1 MLADKAAWDKCL
13 ADAGTKVVIV
23 DFTASWCGP
32 CQRIAPKFAELAE
45 TYPDAVFVKVG
56 LLTLHAT
63 R

>member
-1 MLADKAAWDKCL
+1 MVAHLIAALIDITTC
-13 ADAGTKVVIV
+13 DA
-23 DFTASWCGP
+23 
-32 CQRIAPKFAELAE
+32 APKFAELAE